1 MIYGLI
7 GLIIGYAIYFYIK
20 ARATQARNQQSQQ
33 SSAQASN
40 IVQLMNEID
49 RAILSNA
56 SFEQVAS
63 LLCTQLHQF
72 ISYEWVTIT
81 PFEANAYPPTTL
93 TMPDG
98 QTSKLSIVLESA
110 LKSKLDE
117 QPNGLL
123 LENIETFHSLKPLHY
138 LRSKSMMLMPIYRDA
153 ELSGLMGLG
162 FSEISQ
168 INPNITLLA
177 KYFTDRLGVA
187 LTSVFRTKQLFYQE
201 HYDALTGLPNR
212 RSCHQRLSLE
222 LSRARR
228 NQLHLA
234 VLYISLDGFKKVN
247 DIAGYVGGDAV
258 LLQVADRLR
267 THLREP
273 DVVSRFGSDEFV
285 VVLTDIA
292 GPKNASKAAEKILEM
307 IAQDISYESHR
318 FYLSASIGI
327 SMFPHD
333 GQTVELLLQQA
344 DIAMNRIKRKTT
356 GSFIFYEE
364 DMNSAMIER
373 LRIEQDLRQALSN
386 NEIFLMY
393 QPQLDLRTKI
403 ISGVEA
409 LLRWKHP
416 TRGVVSPLKFIEI
429 AEQSDLIEQLGY
441 FARKHACEQLVK
453 WKNAGVIVPKLA
465 LNVSSKELK
474 RKSFETDFT
483 DMLDA
488 VGVHASSVE
497 LEITESLFI
506 EEGELLS
513 LMLKR
518 LRNIGVQIAIDDF
531 GTGYSN
537 LSYLSQLPFDVL
549 KIDRA
554 FVSAIGKPSDSHE
567 IVSLMLN
574 IAHHFGKTVCAE
586 GVETRVQWEFLK
598 EKGCENIQGFLFS
611 EPLSAEAF
619 EKLCRENQATPFKL
633 T

>member
-1 MIYGLI
+1 MLYGLLGLVI
-7 GLIIGYAIYFYIK
+7 GCFVYFYVK
-20 ARATQARNQQSQQ
+20 ANINRVRNQAQPSPI
-33 SSAQASN
+33 QASQV
-40 IVQLMNEID
+40 VQLMNEID

-56 SFEQVAS
+56 SFEQVS
-63 LLCTQLHQF
+63 TLLCNQLHQF
-72 ISYEWVTIT
+72 IPYDWVTIT
-81 PFEANAYPPTTL
+81 PIEANAYPPTML
-93 TMPDG
+93 TMADG
-98 QTSKLSIVLESA
+98 QTSKLSIVLEPA
-110 LKSKLDE
+110 LKTKLDE
-117 QPNGLL
+117 QPNGFL
-123 LENIETFHSLKPLHY
+123 IESIKNFTSLTPLYH
-138 LRSKSMMLMPIYRDA
+138 LQSEAMLLMPIYKDA
-153 ELSGLMGLG
+153 ELSALLGLG
-162 FSEISQ
+162 FADVNQVSSSLM
-168 INPNITLLA
+168 TLA

-187 LTSVFRTKQLFYQE
+187 ITSVFRTKQLFYQE
-201 HYDALTGLPNR
+201 HYDAITGLPNR
-212 RSCHQRLSLE
+212 RTCHQRLSLE

-228 NQLHLA
+228 NQLYLA

-258 LLQVADRLR
+258 LLQVSDRLR

-292 GPKNASKAAEKILEM
+292 GPTNASKAAEKIL
-307 IAQDISYESHR
+307 DILTKAFNYETHQ
-318 FYLSASIGI
+318 FYLSASVGI
-327 SMFPHD
+327 SMFPDD

-364 DMNSAMIER
+364 EMNSAMIER

-393 QPQLDLRTKI
+393 QPQLDLRTKT

-453 WKNAGVIVPKLA
+453 WKNSGVIVPKLA

-474 RKSFETDFT
+474 RKSFETDFN

-488 VGVHASSVE
+488 VGVHASSIE

-518 LRNIGVQIAIDDF
+518 LRNSGVQIAIDDF

-554 FVSAIGKPSDSHE
+554 FISAIGKPSESHE

-586 GVETRVQWEFLK
+586 GVETKLQWEFLK

-611 EPLSAEAF
+611 EPLSAETF
-619 EKLCRENQATPFKL
+619 ETLYQQNKAMPFSIN
-633 T
+633 